1 MCKAADHMKN
11 APNLLRRTELSVERK
26 TELVQTLTLFNMSVH
41 HCQKTIIYKSIIG
54 HLEIA
59 ENKFNFHNK

>member
-11 APNLLRRTELSVERK
+11 APNLLRHTELSVERK

-41 HCQKTIIYKSIIG
+41 HCQKTVK
-54 HLEIA
+54 
-59 ENKFNFHNK
+59 KK